1 MQLNVDDG
9 LKPSILTLKRDDAV
23 CKSSKDEGKDTENT
37 NKRKLSGAWSF
48 MSTPTTKDISGSR
61 KVSKAFDTPK
71 KTFDH
76 LIVLD
81 FEWTCDDAK
90 FGPPEIIEFPS
101 VLLSGNLSFD
111 VGWQQF
117 QQTKL
122 RICYQKLLQV
132 TTHSISPQK
141 SSIMYAQKSTPSL
154 QISARI

>member
-1 MQLNVDDG
+1 MQINVDVG
-9 LKPSILTLKRDDAV
+9 LTPSFSTLKCDETV
-23 CKSSKDEGKDTENT
+23 HKSSKDEGKDTEST

-61 KVSKAFDTPK
+61 KVSKAFDAPK

-81 FEWTCDDAK
+81 FEWTCDNAK

-101 VLLSGNLSFD
+101 VLLSGDLNSD

-117 QQTKL
+117 DQIKL
-122 RICYQKLLQV
+122 RISYQKIL
-132 TTHSISPQK
+132 
-141 SSIMYAQKSTPSL
+141 
-154 QISARI
+154 